1 MAHTRLYRNGV
12 LEREDFPAEE
22 ISELITDPSAT
33 VWLDYEM
40 PTAADLAQIA
50 EELSLHPLAVEDAI
64 HEHQRPKLDRYDTH
78 LFLAAYAVAARPVD
92 STDERERDHEHDLRA
107 MEVCAFITKRALV
120 TVRKSPDFP
129 MAAVLERWD
138 AQVALAG
145 YGPAYLLWGL
155 LDAVVD
161 SHFEAAQSLDDD
173 VETLED
179 AVLAENPDIAGVQ
192 RRSFR
197 LRKDIMMLRR
207 FALPMREVV
216 GSLSRRDTEIISA
229 GLAPYF
235 QDVYD
240 HTLRVADW
248 SESLR
253 DLVSTILD
261 TNLTN
266 QSNRMNLVMKKVTSW
281 AAIIAVP
288 TLITGYFGQNLAFP
302 LISTVPGWWLS
313 NGLIVALSLGLYLQ
327 FKRRDWL

>member
-1 MAHTRLYRNGV
+1 MAHTRLYRNGI
-12 LEREDFPAEE
+12 LEREGFPAEE
-22 ISELITDPSAT
+22 ISDLIADPTAT
-33 VWLDYEM
+33 VWLDYET
-40 PTAADLAQIA
+40 PSAADLAQIA
-50 EELSLHPLAVEDAI
+50 EELSLHPLAVEDAV

-78 LFLAAYAVAARPVD
+78 LFLAAYAIQAQQAEA
-92 STDERERDHEHDLRA
+92 TGEHELRT
-107 MEVCAFITKRALV
+107 MEVCAFITKQALV
-120 TVRKSPDFP
+120 TVRKSSAFP
-129 MAAVLERWD
+129 LAAVLERWE
-138 AQVALAG
+138 AQSALAQ
-145 YGPAYLLWGL
+145 YGAAYLLWGV

-161 SHFEAAQSLDDD
+161 SHFAAAQSLDDD
-173 VETLED
+173 VESLED
-179 AVLAENPDIAGVQ
+179 AVLAQNPDIGGVQ

-207 FALPMREVV
+207 YALPMREVV

-229 GLAPYF
+229 ELTPYF

-240 HTLRVADW
+240 HVLRVADW

-253 DLVSTILD
+253 DLVGTILD

-302 LISTVPGWWLS
+302 LFGSAVGWWVS
-313 NGLIVALSLGLYLQ
+313 NGLIVACSLALYLQ